1 MKRFLLLFF
10 FILLFFSSNLLGHA
24 QHYNKISYLEY
35 DLFLNNKIIGSHKF
49 QFKKK
54 GDLLYVYSNCVFNVK
69 KLGIDIMNYEG
80 KTEEIYKKNQLLTFN
95 SKTKQNNK
103 DKFVK
108 LNFNEDKLNYQIDGS
123 SYNGETDLESVIG
136 SWWNHEIVT
145 KNRQIS
151 PISGRIMP
159 QKVKFLGK
167 EKIKI
172 NDIDYNAL
180 HFHFYSND
188 DKPFEK
194 KKLNI
199 HIWYDENTMLWLK
212 SSYEKLGNWEYR
224 LKKAEF

>member
-10 FILLFFSSNLLGHA
+10 FILLFFSSKLLGHA

-54 GDLLYVYSNCVFNVK
+54 DDFLYVNSNCVFNVK

-80 KTEEIYKKNQLLTFN
+80 KTEEIYKNNQLLTFN
-95 SKTKQNNK
+95 SNTKQNNK

-188 DKPFEK
+188 DKPLEK

-199 HIWYDENTMLWLK
+199 HIWYDVNTMLWLK

-224 LKKAEF
+224 LKKVEF

>member
-10 FILLFFSSNLLGHA
+10 FILLFFSSKLLGHA

-54 GDLLYVYSNCVFNVK
+54 DDFLYVNSNCVFNVK

-80 KTEEIYKKNQLLTFN
+80 KTEEIYKNNQLLTFN
-95 SKTKQNNK
+95 SNTKQNNK

-159 QKVKFLGK
+159 QKVYS
-167 EKIKI
+167 
-172 NDIDYNAL
+172 IDEIA
-180 HFHFYSND
+180 
-188 DKPFEK
+188 
-194 KKLNI
+194 KLKQLVTEGVQVFRKRKNK
-199 HIWYDENTMLWLK
+199 N
-212 SSYEKLGNWEYR
+212 
-224 LKKAEF
+224 